1 MALSYEYSIGS
12 VRAKEKSLLSSAD
25 IEQLLACAD
34 IPKLCAFLSDKGYG
48 EGKTVD
54 EIIDDHMDGVWKYL
68 KSIAP
73 DFDIFK
79 IFTIQNDVHNFK
91 VVLKG
96 TLSDRSWDGLIMR
109 PCNIE
114 PEVFK
119 EAIENRKH
127 EILPEWLS
135 ESADKAY
142 ETLAHTGDARLSD
155 AIVDKAVM
163 KETLRLAGELRSE
176 FIKDYFNNTVFYNDI
191 KIAIRASRTRSGK
204 DYLVKALC
212 AVDGLDRRELIDCV
226 LKGYDKVIEYL
237 AKKREYDCD
246 KAIEQF
252 KASPSAFEK
261 FVDDRL
267 ILKAKESCKRAS
279 EGMEPLLGYYL
290 GTEAEKK
297 VIHIIA
303 SGIRTGSD
311 TEIIR
316 ERLREIYG

>member
-12 VRAKEKSLLSSAD
+12 VRAKEKSLFNSAD
-25 IEQLLACAD
+25 IEQLLASPD
-34 IPKLCAFLSDKGYG
+34 VPHLCAVLNDKGYG
-48 EGKTVD
+48 DGQTVD
-54 EIIDDHMDGVWKYL
+54 EIIDNHMDGVWAYL
-68 KSIAP
+68 KSVAP

-79 IFTIQNDVHNFK
+79 IFSIQNDVHNFK
-91 VVLKG
+91 VILKG
-96 TLSDRSWDGLIMR
+96 TLSGRSWEELILR
-109 PCNIE
+109 PCTIE
-114 PEVFK
+114 PETIK
-119 EAIENRKH
+119 EAIEHRKPAL
-127 EILPEWLS
+127 LPEWLS
-135 ESADKAY
+135 SSADLAY

-163 KETLRLAGELRSE
+163 KQTIVLASALKSE
-176 FIKDYFNNTVFYNDI
+176 FIKAYFNNQIFYNDI
-191 KIAIRASRTRSGK
+191 KIAIRASRTKSGK

-212 AVDGLDRRELIDCV
+212 AVEGLDRRPLIDWT
-226 LKGYDKVIEYL
+226 LKGYDKLIDEL
-237 AKKREYDCD
+237 SKKREYDCD

-252 KASPSAFEK
+252 KTSPSAFEK

-267 ILKAKESCKRAS
+267 IIMARESCKRAS
-279 EGMEPLLGYYL
+279 EGMEPLIGYYL
-290 GTEAEKK
+290 GVEAEKK

>member
-12 VRAKEKSLLSSAD
+12 VRAKEKSLLNSSD
-25 IEQLLACAD
+25 IEQLLASPD
-34 IPKLCAFLSDKGYG
+34 IKRVCAFLNDKGYG
-48 EGKTVD
+48 DGNNVD
-54 EIIDDHMDGVWKYL
+54 EIIDSHTDSVWAYL
-68 KSIAP
+68 KSVAP

-79 IFTIQNDVHNFK
+79 VFTIQNDVHNFK
-91 VVLKG
+91 AILKC
-96 TLSDRSWDGLIMR
+96 TLSDRNPDGLIMR
-109 PCNIE
+109 PYNIE
-114 PEVFK
+114 PDTIK
-119 EAIENRKH
+119 EAVENRKPSL
-127 EILPEWLS
+127 LPEWLG

-142 ETLAHTGDARLSD
+142 ETLAHTGDARLAD

-163 KETLRLAGELRSE
+163 KETKRLAKDLRSE
-176 FIKDYFNNTVFYNDI
+176 FIKDYFNNQIFYNDI
-191 KIAIRASRTRSGK
+191 KIAIRASRTKTGK

-212 AVDGLDRRELIDCV
+212 EVDGLDRRPLIDWT
-226 LKGYDKVIEYL
+226 LKGFDKLIEEL
-237 AKKREYDCD
+237 SKKREYECG

-252 KASPSAFEK
+252 KTSPSAFEK

-267 ILKAKESCKRAS
+267 IRMAKESCKRAS

-303 SGIRTGSD
+303 GGIRTGSD
-311 TEIIR
+311 REIIR

>member
-34 IPKLCAFLSDKGYG
+34 IPKLCAFLNDKGYG
-48 EGKTVD
+48 EGKTID
-54 EIIDDHMDGVWKYL
+54 EIIDSHTQGVWKYL

-73 DFDIFK
+73 DFDIFR

-91 VVLKG
+91 VVLKS
-96 TLSDRSWDGLIMR
+96 TLSGREFDSLILR

-114 PEVFK
+114 PDTIRDAV
-119 EAIENRKH
+119 ENRKPAM
-127 EILPEWLS
+127 LPEWLS
-135 ESADKAY
+135 ASADAAY

-163 KETLRLAGELRSE
+163 KETLRLANELRSD
-176 FIKDYFNNTVFYNDI
+176 FIKLYFNNLIFYNDI
-191 KIAIRASRTRSGK
+191 KIAVRASRTKAGK

-212 AVDGLDRRELIDCV
+212 AVEGLDRRELIDCV
-226 LKGYDKVIEYL
+226 LKGYEKVIEYL
-237 AKKREYDCD
+237 SKKREYDCD

-252 KASPSAFEK
+252 KKSPSAFEK

-267 ILKAKESCKRAS
+267 ITLAKECCKRSS
-279 EGMEPLLGYYL
+279 EGVEPLLGYYL

>member
-12 VRAKEKSLLSSAD
+12 VRAKEKSLLTNSD
-25 IEQLLACAD
+25 IEQLLASADTAQICAV
-34 IPKLCAFLSDKGYG
+34 LTDKGYG
-48 EGKTVD
+48 EGNTVD
-54 EIIDDHMDGVWKYL
+54 EIIDSHSDSVWAYL
-68 KSIAP
+68 KSVAP
-73 DFDIFK
+73 DFEIFK

-96 TLSDRSWDGLIMR
+96 MLSGREWTSLIMK
-109 PCNIE
+109 PLNIE

-119 EAIENRKH
+119 TAIENRKP
-127 EILPEWLS
+127 ELLPKWLGS
-135 ESADKAY
+135 VADEAY

-163 KETLRLAGELRSE
+163 KETLRLANELRSQ
-176 FIKDYFNNTVFYNDI
+176 FIKDYFNTLVFYNDI
-191 KIAIRASRTRSGK
+191 KIAIRASRTKSGK

-212 AVDGLDRRELIDCV
+212 RVEGFNRREVIDNT
-226 LKGYDKVIEYL
+226 LKGNERLIEALSKY
-237 AKKREYDCD
+237 REYGCD

-252 KASPSAFEK
+252 KISPTAFEK
-261 FVDDRL
+261 FVDDKL
-267 ILKAKESCKRAS
+267 ILMAKESCKRAS

-290 GTEAEKK
+290 GTQAEQK

-311 TEIIR
+311 RDKIR

>member
-12 VRAKEKSLLSSAD
+12 VRSKEKSLFNSAD
-25 IEQLLACAD
+25 IEQLLACSD
-34 IPKLCAFLSDKGYG
+34 IPKLCAFLTDRGYG
-48 EGKTVD
+48 EGQTVD
-54 EIIDDHMDGVWKYL
+54 DIIDSHTDGVWAYL
-68 KSIAP
+68 KSVAP
-73 DFDIFK
+73 DFDIFR
-79 IFTIQNDVHNFK
+79 IFFIQNDVHNFK

-96 TLSDRSWDGLIMR
+96 TLSGRSWEELILR
-109 PCNIE
+109 PCTVE
-114 PEVFK
+114 PDTLR
-119 EAIENRKH
+119 EAVENRKPAL
-127 EILPEWLS
+127 LPEWLG
-135 ESADKAY
+135 EAADKAY

-163 KETLRLAGELRSE
+163 KQTLALASGLRSE
-176 FIKDYFNNTVFYNDI
+176 FIKKYFNNLIFYNDI

-212 AVDGLDRRELIDCV
+212 AVDGLDRRPLIDHT
-226 LKGYDKVIEYL
+226 LKGYDKLIEEL
-237 AKKREYDCD
+237 AKMRLYDCD

-252 KASPSAFEK
+252 KVSPSAFEK

-267 ILKAKESCKRAS
+267 IVMARESCKRAS

-290 GTEAEKK
+290 GAEAEKK

-311 TEIIR
+311 REIIR

>member
-12 VRAKEKSLLSSAD
+12 VRAKEKSLLTNSD
-25 IEQLLACAD
+25 LEQLLASADTAQICAV
-34 IPKLCAFLSDKGYG
+34 LTDKGYG
-48 EGKTVD
+48 EGNTVD
-54 EIIDDHMDGVWKYL
+54 EIIDSHSDSVWAYL
-68 KSIAP
+68 KSVAP
-73 DFDIFK
+73 DFEIFK
-79 IFTIQNDVHNFK
+79 IFTIQNDIHNFK

-96 TLSDRSWDGLIMR
+96 MLSGREWTSLIMK
-109 PCNIE
+109 PLNIE

-119 EAIENRKH
+119 TAIENRKP
-127 EILPEWLS
+127 ELLPKWLG
-135 ESADKAY
+135 SAADEAY

-163 KETLRLAGELRSE
+163 KETLRLANELRSQ
-176 FIKDYFNNTVFYNDI
+176 FIKDYFNTLVFYNDI
-191 KIAIRASRTRSGK
+191 KVALRASRTKSGK

-212 AVDGLDRRELIDCV
+212 RVEGFNRREVIDNT
-226 LKGYDKVIEYL
+226 LKGSERLIEAL
-237 AKKREYDCD
+237 SKCREYGCD

-252 KASPSAFEK
+252 KISPTAFEK
-261 FVDDRL
+261 FVDDKL
-267 ILKAKESCKRAS
+267 ILMAKESCKRAS

-290 GTEAEKK
+290 GTQAEQK

-311 TEIIR
+311 RDKIR